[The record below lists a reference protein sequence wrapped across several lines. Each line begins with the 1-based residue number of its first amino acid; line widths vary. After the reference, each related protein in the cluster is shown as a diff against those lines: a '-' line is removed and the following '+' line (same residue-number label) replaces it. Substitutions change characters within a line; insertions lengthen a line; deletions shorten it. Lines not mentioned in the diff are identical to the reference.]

1 MNGLKQQALSL
12 WQMGV
17 AAVDGQAAVARMVP
31 MLAPPDAIIAVGKA
45 APAMAE
51 AALQHFG
58 ACLCLVVTKE
68 GHARELPDHVIQIEA
83 AHPVPDARS
92 LRAGAQLRGHVEAMA
107 TGTRLLMLVSGGA
120 SALAED
126 LLPGVSLADLTAL
139 NQRLL
144 SQGLD
149 IAAMNAQRRRVSR
162 IKGGNLL
169 SGFWGAAVDV
179 LAISDVEGD
188 DIAVIG
194 SGIGA
199 APEKCDFDY
208 DLHIV
213 ASNQIARAAAA
224 TAAAQQQ
231 LTVLENAECLYDDVQ
246 VLATEIGAR
255 LRTMPPGVIILGG
268 EPVVT
273 LPDAPG
279 EGGRNQALALA
290 LAKEIAGISDL
301 VVLVAG
307 TDGGD
312 GPTPAA
318 GGIVDGTTW
327 QAAGEAALRRADSAS
342 FLAQRQSQLITGPTG
357 TNVMDLL
364 VAIRA

>member
-1 MNGLKQQALSL
+1 MSELRQQALSL
-12 WQMGV
+12 WQAGV
-17 AAVDGQAAVARMVP
+17 AAVDGRAAVARVVP
-31 MLAPPDAIIAVGKA
+31 LMARPDAIVAVGKA

-58 ACLCLVVTKE
+58 DCPCLVVTKE
-68 GHARELPDHVIQIEA
+68 GHARDLPKHVMQIEA
-83 AHPVPDARS
+83 AHPVPDERS
-92 LRAGAQLRGHVEAMA
+92 LRAGAQLRLHVEAMA
-107 TGTRLLMLVSGGA
+107 PGTRLLMLVSGGA

-126 LLPGVSLADLTAL
+126 LLPGVTLADLTAL

-144 SQGLD
+144 SQGLA
-149 IAAMNAQRRRVSR
+149 IAAMNAQRRKLSR

-169 SGFWGAAVDV
+169 SGFRGVAVDV

-199 APEKCDFDY
+199 APETCDFDY
-208 DLHIV
+208 DLRIV
-213 ASNQIARAAAA
+213 ASNQIARTAVA
-224 TAAAQQQ
+224 TAAEQQQ
-231 LTVLENAECLYDDVQ
+231 LAVHENAECLYDDVQ
-246 VLATEIGAR
+246 ALAARIGAR
-255 LRTMPPGVIILGG
+255 LRNMPPGVIILGG

-273 LPDAPG
+273 LPEAPG
-279 EGGRNQALALA
+279 EGGRNQALALG
-290 LAKEIAGISDL
+290 LAQEIAGTSDL

-307 TDGGD
+307 TDGSD

-318 GGIVDGTTW
+318 GGVIDGTTW
-327 QAAGEAALRRADSAS
+327 EAAGEAALRRADSAT
-342 FLAQRQSQLITGPTG
+342 FLAQRQAQLIAGPTG